1 MNGVTILYQES
12 KPCALSDIQIILM
25 AVALGLVVISILL
38 FLAANHSDSL
48 DDALMTG
55 ALATI
60 IIALIIM
67 IATVVTVCIP
77 SLYKQRTEYYVT
89 ISDEVNY
96 KEFTERYE
104 VLKTKGDI
112 YIVEEKSNDLQ
123 END

>member
-12 KPCALSDIQIILM
+12 KPCELSDIQIILM
-25 AVALGLVVISILL
+25 AVSLGLVVISILL

-55 ALATI
+55 ALVTI

-67 IATVVTVCIP
+67 IAMVVTVCIP
-77 SLYKQRTEYYVT
+77 SLYKHRTEYYVT

-112 YIVEEKSNDLQ
+112 YIVEEKADG
-123 END
+123 E